1 MDFGTLEFLKI
12 VVVSVVV
19 AAVLYW
25 ALNHA
30 LRGKRALALLPNIS
44 HRLRFAA
51 RQVAVLI
58 FSQSRAGPDR

>member
-30 LRGKRALALLPNIS
+30 LRGK
-44 HRLRFAA
+44 
-51 RQVAVLI
+51 
-58 FSQSRAGPDR
+58 